1 MSRDFK
7 QESYHWSEALKSA
20 VRRNRRDAHNRYL
33 QLATLRE
40 DGTPAVR
47 SLVFREFCDLSLE
60 LRMITDRRSTKVR
73 EIEACPRGEIS
84 WYLTHTREQ
93 FRLRGKLRLEGAEA
107 SLQHARRKLWNSLS
121 DKAREQFYGPA
132 PGEPLDELQ
141 PGAQANAKEIIT
153 EEAGAEGATAEGAPP
168 DTFLLLALAVEEVDH
183 LTLRGDPQSRVIS
196 RRNEHGSWLS
206 EAVSP

>member
-1 MSRDFK
+1 MSRDLE
-7 QESYHWSEALKSA
+7 QEPYHWSEALKRA

-60 LRMITDRRSTKVR
+60 LRMVTDRRSAKVG

-93 FRLRGKLRLEGAEA
+93 FRLRGHLRLEGADA
-107 SLQHARRKLWNSLS
+107 SSQHARRKLWNSLS
-121 DKAREQFYGPA
+121 EKAREQFYWPH
-132 PGEPLDELQ
+132 PGQPLADAK
-141 PGAQANAKEIIT
+141 PG
-153 EEAGAEGATAEGAPP
+153 GAVGREVSAEDAPP
-168 DTFLLLALAVEEVDH
+168 GNFLLLALAVEEVDH
-183 LTLRGDPQSRVIS
+183 LTLRGDPQTRVIS
-196 RRNEHGSWLS
+196 RRDDRGAWLS
-206 EAVSP
+206 EAVNP